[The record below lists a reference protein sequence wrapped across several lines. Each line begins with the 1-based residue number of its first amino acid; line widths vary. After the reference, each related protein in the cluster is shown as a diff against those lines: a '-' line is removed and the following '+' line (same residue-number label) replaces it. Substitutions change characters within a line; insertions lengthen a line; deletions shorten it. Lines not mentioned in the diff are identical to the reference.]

1 MSKYSQLH
9 GCIPLCPSR
18 LWFMERLLGAAKPFS
33 LTSLPCCCT
42 SSLSTFRSPSSPPH
56 AIHPCAACQASVVRH
71 MSFGMAICKMQIH
84 WGKMLEF
91 RLKFEWSEYL
101 VTDQLRTTIG
111 WTLLQQIAKV
121 LQQASWTVHNWFY
134 HIWIWLSFSPQHALP
149 RPRLSVPFLL
159 VQTVN
164 QLWSSTVQLACCKTF
179 AICSTKQDST

>member
-1 MSKYSQLH
+1 
-9 GCIPLCPSR
+9 
-18 LWFMERLLGAAKPFS
+18 MERLLGAAKPFS

-84 WGKMLEF
+84 RGKMLEF

-101 VTDQLRTTIG
+101 VTDQFCTTIG

-121 LQQASWTVHNWFY
+121 LQQASWTVHNWFTTY
-134 HIWIWLSFSPQHALP
+134 ESDYLSC
-149 RPRLSVPFLL
+149 LSVPFLL